1 MVQRNI
7 DDWRDMYLLHSDS
20 KEFKRKVEFSKNKI
34 LECFE
39 LGLKNPVVM
48 WSAGKD
54 STALMHLVNT
64 LQKTPAISEKDDM
77 DFPDELEYVK
87 NTANLFDW
95 DVNIVSPDIKLWDI
109 IHKFD
114 FSEDIH
120 SKNTA
125 FSSAYFYDLLKSE
138 KERLN
143 SKCAFIGLR
152 SQESK
157 GRKMNLLTNR
167 HIYYNQ
173 QWKEITCQPISEWSA
188 KDVFAY
194 LFLHEIPIMD
204 VYFKT
209 KFVNSPED
217 IRKSWILPSSQTSQ
231 GQAAWL
237 KYYYHDIYQRLADI
251 NPKLRTYV

>member
-1 MVQRNI
+1 MEYN
-7 DDWRDMYLLHSDS
+7 DWRDMYLLHSNS
-20 KEFKRKVEFSKNKI
+20 KEYKKKLEFAKNKI
-34 LECFE
+34 IECFE
-39 LGLKNPVVM
+39 LGIHNPTVM
-48 WSAGKD
+48 WSGGKD

-64 LQKTPAISEKDDM
+64 IKHTPAISEKDDI
-77 DFPDELEYVK
+77 DFPNELDYVK
-87 NTANLFDW
+87 STSNLFNW
-95 DVNIVSPDIKLWDI
+95 EVNIISPNVKLWDI
-109 IHKFD
+109 IHEFD

-120 SKNTA
+120 SKNTV
-125 FSSAYFYDLLKSE
+125 FSTIYFYDLLKNE
-138 KERLN
+138 KKRLE

-157 GRKMNLLTNR
+157 GRKMNLLSNR

-173 QWKEITCQPISEWSA
+173 QWKEIICQPISEWSA

-194 LFLHEIPIMD
+194 LFSNDIPIMD

-217 IRKSWILPSSQTSQ
+217 IRKSWILPSAQTSL

-237 KYYYHDIYQRLADI
+237 KYYYHDIYQKLAEI
-251 NPKLRTYV
+251 NPILRTYV